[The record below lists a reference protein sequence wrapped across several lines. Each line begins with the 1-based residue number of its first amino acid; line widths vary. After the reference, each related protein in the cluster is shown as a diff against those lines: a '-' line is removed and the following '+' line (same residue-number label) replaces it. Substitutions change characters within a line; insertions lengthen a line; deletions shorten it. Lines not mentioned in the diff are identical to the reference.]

1 MHMTFPELLNTYIRQ
16 LHCTAGELADASGL
30 TQASLSRYRNGQRVP
45 ETDTLKKLAAGI
57 VHIAGQNSDT
67 GMDFDLVFVQLAE
80 AAGIVET
87 DQAQFSSQFSSLVDA
102 IPINLNELAK
112 SMGYDPSYLSRIKKG
127 QRMSADITKFAEN
140 LSSFL
145 LRKYGES
152 EKMENI
158 CKLINCSVEKEHLS
172 RADFTS
178 AMIQY
183 LCRCKPKEKAEKSIG
198 DYLKKLDEFDL
209 NEYMTLIR
217 FDQLKVPTVP
227 FHLPSSKNYY
237 GIEQMKQG
245 ELDFFKATAFSR
257 SKEPIFMNSDMPMA
271 DMAQD
276 MEFNKKWMFGIAACL
291 KKGLHLHMIHH
302 VDRPLEEMIL
312 GLEAWIPIY
321 MTGQIAPYYL
331 KNPSTD
337 IYHHL
342 NYVSGAAALAGECIN
357 GYHKDGKYYLTNARQ
372 EVSYYRTKTN
382 HILSKAL
389 PLMEI
394 YTGESKE
401 KFHCFL
407 AGKSKKNGIY
417 SNLYTALPLYTISA
431 ELFQNILERNHV
443 AAEKQQILL
452 QELHRVKDNFLQTLQ
467 SGSVEDRIPV
477 LSQEEYAEKSL
488 TLSLSETFYEHEICC
503 TYDEYLEHYHQ
514 TMAVAERYPNYTALP
529 QHTRIFRNIQIQIKH
544 DEWVIISKNKS
555 PVIHFVIRHPR
566 MRKAIED
573 GLWQV
578 LNEE

>member
-1 MHMTFPELLNTYIRQ
+1 MTFSELLNEYICIFR
-16 LHCTAGELADASGL
+16 CTAGELANASGL
-30 TQASLSRYRNGQRVP
+30 TQASLSRYRNGQRMP
-45 ETDTLKKLAAGI
+45 ETDTLEKLASGI
-57 VHIAGQNSDT
+57 VRIAAQNGTDL
-67 GMDFDLVFVQLAE
+67 DLDLVFSQLAE
-80 AAGIVET
+80 AAGIVKT
-87 DQAQFSSQFSSLVDA
+87 DHTQFSGQFSFLIDA
-102 IPINLNELAK
+102 IPINLSELAK

-127 QRMSADITKFAEN
+127 QRMPADITKFAES
-140 LSSFL
+140 LSAFL
-145 LRKYGES
+145 LRKYGGS
-152 EKMENI
+152 EKMELI
-158 CKLINCSVEKEHLS
+158 CKLLDCCTAKDPFSHP
-172 RADFTS
+172 DFT
-178 AMIQY
+178 AAIIRY
-183 LCRCKPKEKAEKSIG
+183 LCSSEPKEKAAEGIR

-227 FHLPSSKNYY
+227 FHLPSSRNYY

-245 ELDFFKATAFSR
+245 ELDFFRATALSR

-321 MTGQIAPYYL
+321 MTGQITPYYL
-331 KNPSTD
+331 KNPGTD
-337 IYHHL
+337 TYHHL
-342 NYVSGAAALAGECIN
+342 NYVSGAAALAGECIS

-372 EVSYYRTKTN
+372 EVAYYRTKTN

-394 YTGESKE
+394 YTEESKE
-401 KFHCFL
+401 EFHRFL
-407 AGKSKKNGIY
+407 AGEAGKDGVS
-417 SNLYTALPLYTISA
+417 SNLYTALPLYTISE
-431 ELFQNILERNHV
+431 ELFQNILERNYIPT
-443 AAEKQQILL
+443 EKQQMLL
-452 QELHRVKDNFLQTLQ
+452 QELRREKDNFLQTLQ
-467 SGSVEDRIPV
+467 SGSVEDRIPA
-477 LSQEEYAEKSL
+477 LSREEYAEMPL
-488 TLSLSETFYEHEICC
+488 TLSLSEAFYEHEICC

-514 TMAVAERYPNYTALP
+514 TMAFAEHNPNYTVLS
-529 QHTRIFRNIQIQIKH
+529 QHTHIFRNIQIRIKH
-544 DEWVIISKNKS
+544 SERVVISKNKS
-555 PVIHFVIRHPR
+555 PVIHFVIRHPK

>member
-1 MHMTFPELLNTYIRQ
+1 MTFSELLNEYICIFR
-16 LHCTAGELADASGL
+16 CTAGELANASGL
-30 TQASLSRYRNGQRVP
+30 TQASLSRYRNGQRMP
-45 ETDTLKKLAAGI
+45 ETDTLKKLASGI
-57 VHIAGQNSDT
+57 VRIAAQNGTDL
-67 GMDFDLVFVQLAE
+67 DIDLVFSQLAE
-80 AAGIVET
+80 AAGIVKT
-87 DQAQFSSQFSSLVDA
+87 DHTQFSGQFSFLIDA
-102 IPINLNELAK
+102 IPINLSELAK

-127 QRMSADITKFAEN
+127 QRMPADITKFAES
-140 LSSFL
+140 LSAFL
-145 LRKYGES
+145 LRKYGGS
-152 EKMENI
+152 EKMELI
-158 CKLINCSVEKEHLS
+158 CKLLDCCTAKDPFSHP
-172 RADFTS
+172 DFT
-178 AMIQY
+178 AAITRY
-183 LCRCKPKEKAEKSIG
+183 LCSSEPKEKAAEGIR

-227 FHLPSSKNYY
+227 FHLPSSRNYY

-245 ELDFFKATAFSR
+245 ELDFFRATALSR

-321 MTGQIAPYYL
+321 MTGQITPYYL
-331 KNPSTD
+331 KNPGTD
-337 IYHHL
+337 TYHHL
-342 NYVSGAAALAGECIN
+342 NYVSGAAALAGECIS

-372 EVSYYRTKTN
+372 EVAYYRTKTN

-401 KFHCFL
+401 EFHRFL
-407 AGKSKKNGIY
+407 AGEAGKDGVS
-417 SNLYTALPLYTISA
+417 SNLYTALPLYTISE
-431 ELFQNILERNHV
+431 ELFQNILERNHIP
-443 AAEKQQILL
+443 AEKQQMLL
-452 QELHRVKDNFLQTLQ
+452 QELRREKDNFLQTLQ
-467 SGSVEDRIPV
+467 SGPVEDRIPA
-477 LSQEEYAEKSL
+477 LSREEYAEMPL
-488 TLSLSETFYEHEICC
+488 TLSLSEAFYEHEICC
-503 TYDEYLEHYHQ
+503 TYDEYLEHSHQ
-514 TMAVAERYPNYTALP
+514 TMAFAEHTPNYTVLS
-529 QHTRIFRNIQIQIKH
+529 QHTRIFRNIQIRIKH
-544 DEWVIISKNKS
+544 SEWVIISKNKS
-555 PVIHFVIRHPR
+555 PVIHFVIRHPK

>member
-1 MHMTFPELLNTYIRQ
+1 MP
-16 LHCTAGELADASGL
+16 
-30 TQASLSRYRNGQRVP
+30 
-45 ETDTLKKLAAGI
+45 
-57 VHIAGQNSDT
+57 
-67 GMDFDLVFVQLAE
+67 
-80 AAGIVET
+80 
-87 DQAQFSSQFSSLVDA
+87 
-102 IPINLNELAK
+102 
-112 SMGYDPSYLSRIKKG
+112 
-127 QRMSADITKFAEN
+127 ADITKFAES
-140 LSSFL
+140 LSAFL
-145 LRKYGES
+145 LRKYGGS
-152 EKMENI
+152 EKMELI
-158 CKLINCSVEKEHLS
+158 CKLLDCCTAKDAFSHP
-172 RADFTS
+172 DFT
-178 AMIQY
+178 AAITRY
-183 LCRCKPKEKAEKSIG
+183 LCSSEPKEKAAEGIR

-227 FHLPSSKNYY
+227 FHLPSSRNYY

-245 ELDFFKATAFSR
+245 ELDFFRATALSR

-331 KNPSTD
+331 KNPGTD
-337 IYHHL
+337 TYHHL
-342 NYVSGAAALAGECIN
+342 NYVSGAAALAGECIS

-372 EVSYYRTKTN
+372 EVAYYRTKTN

-401 KFHCFL
+401 EFHRFL
-407 AGKSKKNGIY
+407 AGEAGKDGAS
-417 SNLYTALPLYTISA
+417 SNLYTALPLYTISE
-431 ELFQNILERNHV
+431 ELFQNILERNHIPT
-443 AAEKQQILL
+443 EKQQMLL
-452 QELHRVKDNFLQTLQ
+452 QELRREKDNFLQTLQ
-467 SGSVEDRIPV
+467 SGSVEDRIPA
-477 LSQEEYAEKSL
+477 LSREEYAEMPL
-488 TLSLSETFYEHEICC
+488 ALSLSEAFYEHEICC

-514 TMAVAERYPNYTALP
+514 TMAFAEHNSNYTVLS
-529 QHTRIFRNIQIQIKH
+529 QHTRIFRNIQIRIKH
-544 DEWVIISKNKS
+544 SERVVISKNKS
-555 PVIHFVIRHPR
+555 PVIHFVIRHPK

>member
-1 MHMTFPELLNTYIRQ
+1 MTFSELLNEYICIFR
-16 LHCTAGELADASGL
+16 CTAGELANASGL
-30 TQASLSRYRNGQRVP
+30 TQASLSRYRNGQRMP
-45 ETDTLKKLAAGI
+45 ETDTLKKLASGI
-57 VHIAGQNSDT
+57 VRIAAQNGTDL
-67 GMDFDLVFVQLAE
+67 DLDLVFSQLAE
-80 AAGIVET
+80 AAGIVKT
-87 DQAQFSSQFSSLVDA
+87 DHTQFSGQFSFLIDA
-102 IPINLNELAK
+102 IPINLSELAK

-127 QRMSADITKFAEN
+127 QRMPADITKFAES
-140 LSSFL
+140 LSAFL
-145 LRKYGES
+145 LRKYGGS
-152 EKMENI
+152 EKMELI
-158 CKLINCSVEKEHLS
+158 CKLLDCCTAKDTFSHP
-172 RADFTS
+172 DFT
-178 AMIQY
+178 AAITRY
-183 LCRCKPKEKAEKSIG
+183 LCSSEPKEKAAEGIR

-227 FHLPSSKNYY
+227 FHLPSSRNYY

-245 ELDFFKATAFSR
+245 ELDFFRATALSR

-321 MTGQIAPYYL
+321 MTGQITPYYL
-331 KNPSTD
+331 KNPGTD

-342 NYVSGAAALAGECIN
+342 NYVSGAAALAGECIS
-357 GYHKDGKYYLTNARQ
+357 GYHKDGKYYLTNTRQ
-372 EVSYYRTKTN
+372 EVAYYRTKTN

-401 KFHCFL
+401 EFHRFL
-407 AGKSKKNGIY
+407 AGEAGKDGVS
-417 SNLYTALPLYTISA
+417 SNLYTALPLYTISE
-431 ELFQNILERNHV
+431 ELFQNILERNHIP
-443 AAEKQQILL
+443 AEKQQMLL
-452 QELHRVKDNFLQTLQ
+452 QELRREKDNFLQTLQ
-467 SGSVEDRIPV
+467 SGPVEDRIPA
-477 LSQEEYAEKSL
+477 LSREEYAEMPL
-488 TLSLSETFYEHEICC
+488 TLSLSEAFYEHEICC
-503 TYDEYLEHYHQ
+503 TYDEYLEHSHQ
-514 TMAVAERYPNYTALP
+514 TMAFAEHTPNYTVLS
-529 QHTRIFRNIQIQIKH
+529 QHTRIFRNIQIRIKH
-544 DEWVIISKNKS
+544 SEWVIISKNKS
-555 PVIHFVIRHPR
+555 PVIHFVIRHPK

>member
-1 MHMTFPELLNTYIRQ
+1 MTFSELLNEYICIFR
-16 LHCTAGELADASGL
+16 CTAGELANASGL
-30 TQASLSRYRNGQRVP
+30 TQASLSRYRNGQRMP
-45 ETDTLKKLAAGI
+45 ETDTLKKLASGI
-57 VHIAGQNSDT
+57 VRIAAQNGTDL
-67 GMDFDLVFVQLAE
+67 DLDLVFSQLAE
-80 AAGIVET
+80 AAGIVKT
-87 DQAQFSSQFSSLVDA
+87 DHTQFSGQFSFLIDA
-102 IPINLNELAK
+102 IPINLSELAK

-127 QRMSADITKFAEN
+127 QRMPADITKFAES
-140 LSSFL
+140 LSAFL
-145 LRKYGES
+145 LRKYGGS
-152 EKMENI
+152 EKMELI
-158 CKLINCSVEKEHLS
+158 CKLLDCCTAKDPFSHP
-172 RADFTS
+172 DFT
-178 AMIQY
+178 AAITRY
-183 LCRCKPKEKAEKSIG
+183 LCSSEPKEKAAEGIR

-227 FHLPSSKNYY
+227 FHLPSSRNYY

-245 ELDFFKATAFSR
+245 ELDFFRATALSR

-321 MTGQIAPYYL
+321 MTGQITPYYL
-331 KNPSTD
+331 KNPGTD
-337 IYHHL
+337 TYHHL
-342 NYVSGAAALAGECIN
+342 NYVSGAAALAGECIS

-372 EVSYYRTKTN
+372 EVAYYRTKTN

-401 KFHCFL
+401 EFHRFL
-407 AGKSKKNGIY
+407 AGEAGKDGVS
-417 SNLYTALPLYTISA
+417 SNLYTALPLYTISE
-431 ELFQNILERNHV
+431 ELFQNILERNHIP
-443 AAEKQQILL
+443 AEKQQMLL
-452 QELHRVKDNFLQTLQ
+452 QELRREKDNFLQTLQ
-467 SGSVEDRIPV
+467 SGPVEDRIPA
-477 LSQEEYAEKSL
+477 LSREEYAEMPL
-488 TLSLSETFYEHEICC
+488 TLSLSEAFYEHEICC

-514 TMAVAERYPNYTALP
+514 TMAFAEHNPNYTVLS
-529 QHTRIFRNIQIQIKH
+529 QHTRIFRNIQIRIKH
-544 DEWVIISKNKS
+544 SERVIISKNKS
-555 PVIHFVIRHPR
+555 PVIHFVIRHPK

>member
-1 MHMTFPELLNTYIRQ
+1 
-16 LHCTAGELADASGL
+16 
-30 TQASLSRYRNGQRVP
+30 
-45 ETDTLKKLAAGI
+45 
-57 VHIAGQNSDT
+57 
-67 GMDFDLVFVQLAE
+67 
-80 AAGIVET
+80 
-87 DQAQFSSQFSSLVDA
+87 
-102 IPINLNELAK
+102 
-112 SMGYDPSYLSRIKKG
+112 
-127 QRMSADITKFAEN
+127 
-140 LSSFL
+140 
-145 LRKYGES
+145 
-152 EKMENI
+152 
-158 CKLINCSVEKEHLS
+158 
-172 RADFTS
+172 
-178 AMIQY
+178 
-183 LCRCKPKEKAEKSIG
+183 
-198 DYLKKLDEFDL
+198 
-209 NEYMTLIR
+209 MTLIR

-245 ELDFFKATAFSR
+245 ELDFFKATALSR

-372 EVSYYRTKTN
+372 EVAYYRTKTN

-401 KFHCFL
+401 KFHRFL
-407 AGKSKKNGIY
+407 ANEAKKNGVH
-417 SNLYTALPLYTISA
+417 SNLYTALPLYTISE

-443 AAEKQQILL
+443 AAEKRQMLL
-452 QELHRVKDNFLQTLQ
+452 QELHRVKDNFLQTLRF
-467 SGSVEDRIPV
+467 SSVEDRIPV
-477 LSQEEYAEKSL
+477 LSQEEYAEMPL
-488 TLSLSETFYEHEICC
+488 TLSLSEMFYEHEICC

-514 TMAVAERYPNYTALP
+514 TMAFTERCPNYTVLP
-529 QHTRIFRNIQIQIKH
+529 QHARIFRNIQIQIKH
-544 DEWVIISKNKS
+544 DEWVVISKNKS
-555 PVIHFVIRHPR
+555 PVIHFVIRHPK

>member
-1 MHMTFPELLNTYIRQ
+1 MTFSELLNEYICIFR
-16 LHCTAGELADASGL
+16 CTAGELANASGL
-30 TQASLSRYRNGQRVP
+30 TQASLSRYRNGQRMP
-45 ETDTLKKLAAGI
+45 ETDTLKKLASGI
-57 VHIAGQNSDT
+57 VRIAAQNGTDL
-67 GMDFDLVFVQLAE
+67 DLDLVFSQLAE
-80 AAGIVET
+80 AAGIVKT
-87 DQAQFSSQFSSLVDA
+87 DHTQFSSQFSFLIDA
-102 IPINLNELAK
+102 IPINLSELAK

-127 QRMSADITKFAEN
+127 QRMPADITKFAES
-140 LSSFL
+140 LSAFL
-145 LRKYGES
+145 LRKYGGS
-152 EKMENI
+152 EKMELI
-158 CKLINCSVEKEHLS
+158 CKLLDCCTAKDTFSPP
-172 RADFTS
+172 DFT
-178 AMIQY
+178 AAITRY
-183 LCRCKPKEKAEKSIG
+183 LCSSEPKEKAAEGIR

-227 FHLPSSKNYY
+227 FHLPSSRNYY

-245 ELDFFKATAFSR
+245 ELDFFRATALSR

-321 MTGQIAPYYL
+321 MTGQITPYYL
-331 KNPSTD
+331 KNPGTD
-337 IYHHL
+337 TYHHL
-342 NYVSGAAALAGECIN
+342 NYVSGAAALAGECIS

-372 EVSYYRTKTN
+372 EVAYYRTKTN

-401 KFHCFL
+401 EFHRFL
-407 AGKSKKNGIY
+407 AGEAGKDGVS
-417 SNLYTALPLYTISA
+417 SNLYTALPLYTISE
-431 ELFQNILERNHV
+431 ELFQNILERNHIPT
-443 AAEKQQILL
+443 EKQQMLL
-452 QELHRVKDNFLQTLQ
+452 QELRREKDNFLQTLQ
-467 SGSVEDRIPV
+467 SGSVEDRIPA
-477 LSQEEYAEKSL
+477 LSREEYAEMPL
-488 TLSLSETFYEHEICC
+488 ALSLSEAFYEHEICC

-514 TMAVAERYPNYTALP
+514 TMAFAEHNSNYTVLS
-529 QHTRIFRNIQIQIKH
+529 QHTRIFRNIQIRIKH
-544 DEWVIISKNKS
+544 SEWVVISKNKS
-555 PVIHFVIRHPR
+555 PVIHFVIRHPK

>member
-1 MHMTFPELLNTYIRQ
+1 MTFSELLNEYICIFR
-16 LHCTAGELADASGL
+16 CTAGELENASGL
-30 TQASLSRYRNGQRVP
+30 TQASLSRYRNGQRMP
-45 ETDTLKKLAAGI
+45 ETDTLKKLASGI
-57 VHIAGQNSDT
+57 VCIAAQNGTDL
-67 GMDFDLVFVQLAE
+67 DLDLVFSQLAE
-80 AAGIVET
+80 AAGIVKT
-87 DQAQFSSQFSSLVDA
+87 DHTQFSGQFSFLIDA
-102 IPINLNELAK
+102 IPINLSELAK

-127 QRMSADITKFAEN
+127 QRMPADITKFAES
-140 LSSFL
+140 LSAFL
-145 LRKYGES
+145 LRKYGGS
-152 EKMENI
+152 EKMELI
-158 CKLINCSVEKEHLS
+158 CKLLDCCTAKDAFSHP
-172 RADFTS
+172 DFT
-178 AMIQY
+178 AAITRY
-183 LCRCKPKEKAEKSIG
+183 LCSSEPKEKAAEGIR

-227 FHLPSSKNYY
+227 FHLPSSRNYY

-245 ELDFFKATAFSR
+245 ELDFFRATALSR

-331 KNPSTD
+331 KNPGTD
-337 IYHHL
+337 TYHHL
-342 NYVSGAAALAGECIN
+342 NYVSGAAALAGECIS

-372 EVSYYRTKTN
+372 EVAYYRTKTN

-401 KFHCFL
+401 EFHRFL
-407 AGKSKKNGIY
+407 AGEAGKDGAS
-417 SNLYTALPLYTISA
+417 SNLYTALPLYTISE
-431 ELFQNILERNHV
+431 ELFQNILERNHIPT
-443 AAEKQQILL
+443 EKQQMLL
-452 QELHRVKDNFLQTLQ
+452 QELRREKDNFLQTLQ
-467 SGSVEDRIPV
+467 SGSVEDRIPA
-477 LSQEEYAEKSL
+477 LSREEYAEMPL
-488 TLSLSETFYEHEICC
+488 ALSLSEAFYEHEICC

-514 TMAVAERYPNYTALP
+514 TMAFAEHNSNYTVLS
-529 QHTRIFRNIQIQIKH
+529 QHTRIFRNIQIRIKH
-544 DEWVIISKNKS
+544 SERVVISKNKS
-555 PVIHFVIRHPR
+555 PVIHFVIRHPK

>member
-1 MHMTFPELLNTYIRQ
+1 MTFSELLNEYICIFR
-16 LHCTAGELADASGL
+16 CTAGELANASGL
-30 TQASLSRYRNGQRVP
+30 TQASLSRYRNGQRMP
-45 ETDTLKKLAAGI
+45 ETDTLKKLASGI
-57 VHIAGQNSDT
+57 IRIAAQNGTDL
-67 GMDFDLVFVQLAE
+67 DFDLVFSQLAE
-80 AAGIVET
+80 AAGIVKT
-87 DQAQFSSQFSSLVDA
+87 DHTQFSGQFSFLIDA
-102 IPINLNELAK
+102 IPINLSELAK

-127 QRMSADITKFAEN
+127 QRMPADITKFAES
-140 LSSFL
+140 LSAFL
-145 LRKYGES
+145 LRKYGGS
-152 EKMENI
+152 EKMELI
-158 CKLINCSVEKEHLS
+158 CKLLNCCTATDTFSHP
-172 RADFTS
+172 DFT
-178 AMIQY
+178 AAITRY
-183 LCRCKPKEKAEKSIG
+183 LCSSEPKEKAAEGIR
-198 DYLKKLDEFDL
+198 DYLKKLDKFDL

-227 FHLPSSKNYY
+227 FHLPSSRNYY

-245 ELDFFKATAFSR
+245 ELDFFRATALSR

-331 KNPSTD
+331 KNPGTD

-342 NYVSGAAALAGECIN
+342 NYVSGAAALAGECIS
-357 GYHKDGKYYLTNARQ
+357 GYHKDGKYYLTNTRQ
-372 EVSYYRTKTN
+372 EVAYYRTKTN

-394 YTGESKE
+394 YTRESKKE
-401 KFHCFL
+401 FHRFL
-407 AGKSKKNGIY
+407 VGEAGKNGVS
-417 SNLYTALPLYTISA
+417 SNLYTALPLYTISE
-431 ELFQNILERNHV
+431 ELFQNILERNHIPV
-443 AAEKQQILL
+443 EKQQMLL
-452 QELHRVKDNFLQTLQ
+452 QELRREKDNFLQTLQ
-467 SGSVEDRIPV
+467 SGPVEDRIPA
-477 LSQEEYAEKSL
+477 LSREEYAEMPL
-488 TLSLSETFYEHEICC
+488 TLSLSEAFYEHEICC
-503 TYDEYLEHYHQ
+503 TYDEYLEHSHQ
-514 TMAVAERYPNYTALP
+514 TMAFAEHTPNYTVLS
-529 QHTRIFRNIQIQIKH
+529 QHTRIFRNIQIRIKH
-544 DEWVIISKNKS
+544 SEWVIISKNKS
-555 PVIHFVIRHPR
+555 PVIHFVIRHPK

>member
-1 MHMTFPELLNTYIRQ
+1 MTFPELLNTYIHRF
-16 LHCTAGELADASGL
+16 HCTAGELADASKL

-57 VHIAGQNSDT
+57 VSIAEQHGHTDL
-67 GMDFDLVFVQLAE
+67 DFDLVFSQLAE
-80 AAGIVET
+80 AAGIVEA
-87 DQAQFSSQFSSLVDA
+87 DHAQFSSQFSTLVDT

-127 QRMSADITKFAEN
+127 QRMPADITNFAEN

-152 EKMENI
+152 EKMEQI
-158 CKLINCSVEKEHLS
+158 CKLTNCSAEKERLS
-172 RADFTS
+172 HADFAT
-178 AMIQY
+178 AMTQY
-183 LCRCKPKEKAEKSIG
+183 LCSSKPKEKAEESIG

-245 ELDFFKATAFSR
+245 ELDFFKATALSR

-271 DMAQD
+271 DMAQN

-357 GYHKDGKYYLTNARQ
+357 GYHKDGKYYLTNVRQ
-372 EVSYYRTKTN
+372 EVTYYRTKTN

-401 KFHCFL
+401 KFHRFL
-407 AGKSKKNGIY
+407 AGESKKDGAH
-417 SNLYTALPLYTISA
+417 SNLYTALPLYTISE
-431 ELFQNILERNHV
+431 ELFQNILERNHI
-443 AAEKQQILL
+443 AAEKQQMLL

-467 SGSVEDRIPV
+467 SSSVEDRIPV
-477 LSQEEYAEKSL
+477 LSQEEYAEMPL

-503 TYDEYLEHYHQ
+503 TYNEYLEHYHQ
-514 TMAVAERYPNYTALP
+514 TIAFTERCPNYTVLP
-529 QHTRIFRNIQIQIKH
+529 QHARIFRNIQIQIKH

-555 PVIHFVIRHPR
+555 PVIHFVIRHPK

>member
-1 MHMTFPELLNTYIRQ
+1 MTFPELLNTYIHRF
-16 LHCTAGELADASGL
+16 HCTAGELADVSGL

-45 ETDTLKKLAAGI
+45 ETETLKKLAAGI
-57 VHIAGQNSDT
+57 VRIAKQNECTDL
-67 GMDFDLVFVQLAE
+67 DFNLVFAQLAE
-80 AAGIVET
+80 AADIVET
-87 DQAQFSSQFSSLVDA
+87 DHAQFSGQFSALVDA

-127 QRMSADITKFAEN
+127 QRMPADITKFSESF
-140 LSSFL
+140 SSFL

-152 EKMENI
+152 EKMEQI
-158 CKLINCSVEKEHLS
+158 CKQINCSAEKEHLS
-172 RADFTS
+172 RADFT
-178 AMIQY
+178 AAVTQY
-183 LCRCKPKEKAEKSIG
+183 LCSSEPKEKAAEGIG

-245 ELDFFKATAFSR
+245 ELDFFKATALSR

-302 VDRPLEEMIL
+302 IDRPLEEMIL

-321 MTGQIAPYYL
+321 MTGQISPYYL
-331 KNPSTD
+331 KNPGTN

-342 NYVSGAAALAGECIN
+342 NYVSGVAALTGECIN

-372 EVSYYRTKTN
+372 EVAYYRTKTN

-401 KFHCFL
+401 KFHRFL
-407 AGKSKKNGIY
+407 ASEAGKNSVH
-417 SNLYTALPLYTISA
+417 SNLYTTLPLYTISE
-431 ELFQNILERNHV
+431 ELFRNILERNHV
-443 AAEKQQILL
+443 AAEKQHLLL
-452 QELHRVKDNFLQTLQ
+452 QELHRVKDNFLQMLR

-477 LSQEEYAEKSL
+477 LSREEYTKMPL
-488 TLSLSETFYEHEICC
+488 TLSLSETFYEHEIFC
-503 TYDEYLEHYHQ
+503 TYDEYLKHCHQ
-514 TMAVAERYPNYTALP
+514 TMAVAERNPNYTALP
-529 QHTRIFRNIQIQIKH
+529 QHARIFKNIQIQIKH
-544 DEWVIISKNKS
+544 NEWVIISKNKS
-555 PVIHFVIRHPR
+555 PVIHFVIRHPK
-566 MRKAIED
+566 MRQAIED
-573 GLWQV
+573 GLWREM
-578 LNEE
+578 NEG

>member
-1 MHMTFPELLNTYIRQ
+1 MTFSELLNEYICIFR
-16 LHCTAGELADASGL
+16 CTAGELANASGL
-30 TQASLSRYRNGQRVP
+30 MQASLSRYRNGQRMP
-45 ETDTLKKLAAGI
+45 ETDTLKKLASGI
-57 VHIAGQNSDT
+57 VCIAAQNGTDL
-67 GMDFDLVFVQLAE
+67 DLDLVFSQLAE
-80 AAGIVET
+80 AAGIVKT
-87 DQAQFSSQFSSLVDA
+87 DHTQFSGQFSFLIDA
-102 IPINLNELAK
+102 IPINLSELAK

-127 QRMSADITKFAEN
+127 QRMPADITKFAES
-140 LSSFL
+140 LSAFL
-145 LRKYGES
+145 LRKYGGS
-152 EKMENI
+152 EKMELI
-158 CKLINCSVEKEHLS
+158 CKLLDCCTAKDAFSHP
-172 RADFTS
+172 DFT
-178 AMIQY
+178 AAITRY
-183 LCRCKPKEKAEKSIG
+183 LCSSEPKEKAAEGIR

-227 FHLPSSKNYY
+227 FHLPSSRNYY

-245 ELDFFKATAFSR
+245 ELDFFRATALSR

-331 KNPSTD
+331 KNPGTD
-337 IYHHL
+337 TYHHL
-342 NYVSGAAALAGECIN
+342 NYVSGAAALAGECIS

-372 EVSYYRTKTN
+372 EVAYYRTKTN

-401 KFHCFL
+401 EFHRFL
-407 AGKSKKNGIY
+407 AGEAGKDGAS
-417 SNLYTALPLYTISA
+417 SNLYTALPLYTISE
-431 ELFQNILERNHV
+431 ELFQNILERNHIPT
-443 AAEKQQILL
+443 EKQQMLL
-452 QELHRVKDNFLQTLQ
+452 QELRREKDNFLQTLQ
-467 SGSVEDRIPV
+467 SGSVEDRIPA
-477 LSQEEYAEKSL
+477 LSREEYAEMPL
-488 TLSLSETFYEHEICC
+488 ALSLSEAFYEHEICC

-514 TMAVAERYPNYTALP
+514 TMAFAEHNSNYTVLS
-529 QHTRIFRNIQIQIKH
+529 QHTRIFRNIQIRIKH
-544 DEWVIISKNKS
+544 SERVVISKNKS
-555 PVIHFVIRHPR
+555 PVIHFVIRHPK

>member
-1 MHMTFPELLNTYIRQ
+1 MTFSELLNEYICIFR
-16 LHCTAGELADASGL
+16 CTAGELANASGL
-30 TQASLSRYRNGQRVP
+30 TQASLSRYRNGQRMP
-45 ETDTLKKLAAGI
+45 ETDTLKKLASGI
-57 VHIAGQNSDT
+57 ARIAAQNGTDL
-67 GMDFDLVFVQLAE
+67 DLDLVFSQLAE
-80 AAGIVET
+80 AAGIVKT
-87 DQAQFSSQFSSLVDA
+87 DHTQFSGQFSFLIDA
-102 IPINLNELAK
+102 ISINLSELAK

-127 QRMSADITKFAEN
+127 QRMPADITKFAES
-140 LSSFL
+140 LSAFL
-145 LRKYGES
+145 LRKYGGS
-152 EKMENI
+152 EKMKLI
-158 CKLINCSVEKEHLS
+158 CKLLDCCTAKDTFSHP
-172 RADFTS
+172 DFT
-178 AMIQY
+178 AAITRY
-183 LCRCKPKEKAEKSIG
+183 LCSSEPKEKAAEGIR

-227 FHLPSSKNYY
+227 FHLPSSRNYY

-245 ELDFFKATAFSR
+245 ELDFFRATALSR

-321 MTGQIAPYYL
+321 MTGQITPYYL
-331 KNPSTD
+331 KNPGTD
-337 IYHHL
+337 TYHHL
-342 NYVSGAAALAGECIN
+342 NYVSGAAALAGECIS

-372 EVSYYRTKTN
+372 EVAYYRTKTN

-401 KFHCFL
+401 EFHRFL
-407 AGKSKKNGIY
+407 AGEAGKDGVS
-417 SNLYTALPLYTISA
+417 SNLYTALPLYTISE
-431 ELFQNILERNHV
+431 ELFQNILERNHIP
-443 AAEKQQILL
+443 AEKQQVLL
-452 QELHRVKDNFLQTLQ
+452 QELHREKDNFLQTLQ
-467 SGSVEDRIPV
+467 SGSVEDRIPA
-477 LSQEEYAEKSL
+477 LSREEYAEMPL
-488 TLSLSETFYEHEICC
+488 ALSLSEAFYEHEICC

-514 TMAVAERYPNYTALP
+514 TMAFAEHNPNYTVLS
-529 QHTRIFRNIQIQIKH
+529 QHTRIFRNIQIRIKH
-544 DEWVIISKNKS
+544 SERVVISKNKS
-555 PVIHFVIRHPR
+555 PVIHFVIRHPK

>member
-1 MHMTFPELLNTYIRQ
+1 MTFSELLNEYICIFR
-16 LHCTAGELADASGL
+16 CTAGELANASGL
-30 TQASLSRYRNGQRVP
+30 TQASLSRYRNGQRMP
-45 ETDTLKKLAAGI
+45 ETDTLKKLASGI
-57 VHIAGQNSDT
+57 VRIAAQNGTDL
-67 GMDFDLVFVQLAE
+67 DLDLVFSQLAE
-80 AAGIVET
+80 AAGIVKT
-87 DQAQFSSQFSSLVDA
+87 DHTQFSGQFSFLIDA
-102 IPINLNELAK
+102 IPINLSELAK

-127 QRMSADITKFAEN
+127 QRMPADITKFAES
-140 LSSFL
+140 LSAFL
-145 LRKYGES
+145 LRKYGGS
-152 EKMENI
+152 EKMELI
-158 CKLINCSVEKEHLS
+158 CKLLDCCTAKDAFSHP
-172 RADFTS
+172 DFT
-178 AMIQY
+178 AAITRY
-183 LCRCKPKEKAEKSIG
+183 LCSSEPKEKAAEGIR

-227 FHLPSSKNYY
+227 FHLPSSRNYY

-245 ELDFFKATAFSR
+245 ELDFFRATALSR

-331 KNPSTD
+331 KNPGTD

-342 NYVSGAAALAGECIN
+342 NYVSGAAALAGECIS
-357 GYHKDGKYYLTNARQ
+357 GYHKDGKYYLTNTRQ
-372 EVSYYRTKTN
+372 EVAYYRTKTN

-401 KFHCFL
+401 EFHRFL
-407 AGKSKKNGIY
+407 AGEAGKDGVS
-417 SNLYTALPLYTISA
+417 SNLYTALPLYTISE
-431 ELFQNILERNHV
+431 ELFQNILERNHIP
-443 AAEKQQILL
+443 AEKQQMLL
-452 QELHRVKDNFLQTLQ
+452 QELRREKDNFLQTLQ
-467 SGSVEDRIPV
+467 SGPVEDRIPA
-477 LSQEEYAEKSL
+477 LSREEYAEMPL
-488 TLSLSETFYEHEICC
+488 TLSLSEAFYEHEICC
-503 TYDEYLEHYHQ
+503 TYDEYLEHSHQ
-514 TMAVAERYPNYTALP
+514 TMAFAEHTPNYTVLS
-529 QHTRIFRNIQIQIKH
+529 QHTRIFRNIQIRIKH
-544 DEWVIISKNKS
+544 SEWVIISKNKS
-555 PVIHFVIRHPR
+555 PVIHFVIRHPK

>member
-1 MHMTFPELLNTYIRQ
+1 MTFSELLNEYICIFR
-16 LHCTAGELADASGL
+16 CTAGELANASGL
-30 TQASLSRYRNGQRVP
+30 TQASLSRYRNRQRMP
-45 ETDTLKKLAAGI
+45 ETDTLKKLASGI
-57 VHIAGQNSDT
+57 VRIAAQNGTDL
-67 GMDFDLVFVQLAE
+67 DFDLVFSQLAE
-80 AAGIVET
+80 AAGIVKT
-87 DQAQFSSQFSSLVDA
+87 DHTQFSGQFSFLIDA
-102 IPINLNELAK
+102 IPINLSELAK

-127 QRMSADITKFAEN
+127 QRMPADITKFSES
-140 LSSFL
+140 LSAFL
-145 LRKYGES
+145 LRKYGGS
-152 EKMENI
+152 EKMELI
-158 CKLINCSVEKEHLS
+158 CKLLDCCTATGTFSHP
-172 RADFTS
+172 DFT
-178 AMIQY
+178 AAITRY
-183 LCRCKPKEKAEKSIG
+183 LCSSEPKEKAAEGIR

-227 FHLPSSKNYY
+227 FHLPSSRNYY

-245 ELDFFKATAFSR
+245 ELDFFRATALSR

-331 KNPSTD
+331 KNPGTD

-342 NYVSGAAALAGECIN
+342 NYVSGAAALAGECIS
-357 GYHKDGKYYLTNARQ
+357 GYHKDGKYYLTNTRQ
-372 EVSYYRTKTN
+372 EVAYYRTKTN

-401 KFHCFL
+401 EFHRFL
-407 AGKSKKNGIY
+407 AGEAGKDGVS
-417 SNLYTALPLYTISA
+417 SNLYTALPLYTISE
-431 ELFQNILERNHV
+431 ELFQNILERNHIP
-443 AAEKQQILL
+443 AEKQQMLL
-452 QELHRVKDNFLQTLQ
+452 QELRREKDNFLQTLQ
-467 SGSVEDRIPV
+467 SGPVEDRIPA
-477 LSQEEYAEKSL
+477 LSREEYAEMPL
-488 TLSLSETFYEHEICC
+488 TLSLSEAFYEHEICY
-503 TYDEYLEHYHQ
+503 TYDEYLEHSHQ
-514 TMAVAERYPNYTALP
+514 TMAFAEHTPNYTVLS
-529 QHTRIFRNIQIQIKH
+529 QHTRIFRNIQIRIKH
-544 DEWVIISKNKS
+544 SEWVIISKNKS
-555 PVIHFVIRHPR
+555 PVIHFVIRHPK

>member
-1 MHMTFPELLNTYIRQ
+1 MTFSELLNEYICIFR
-16 LHCTAGELADASGL
+16 CTAGELANASGL
-30 TQASLSRYRNGQRVP
+30 TQASLSRYRNGQRMP
-45 ETDTLKKLAAGI
+45 ETDTLKKLASGI
-57 VHIAGQNSDT
+57 VRIAAQNGTDL
-67 GMDFDLVFVQLAE
+67 DLDLVFSQLAE
-80 AAGIVET
+80 AAGIVKT
-87 DQAQFSSQFSSLVDA
+87 DHTQFSGQFSFLIDA
-102 IPINLNELAK
+102 IPINLSELAK

-127 QRMSADITKFAEN
+127 QRMPADITKFAES
-140 LSSFL
+140 LSAFL
-145 LRKYGES
+145 LRKYGGS
-152 EKMENI
+152 EKMELI
-158 CKLINCSVEKEHLS
+158 CKLLNCCTATDTFSHP
-172 RADFTS
+172 DFT
-178 AMIQY
+178 AAITRY
-183 LCRCKPKEKAEKSIG
+183 LCSSEPKEKAAEGIR

-245 ELDFFKATAFSR
+245 ELDFFRATALSR

-331 KNPSTD
+331 KNPGTD

-342 NYVSGAAALAGECIN
+342 NYVSGAAALAGECIS
-357 GYHKDGKYYLTNARQ
+357 GYHKDGKYYLTNTRQ
-372 EVSYYRTKTN
+372 EVAYYRTKTN

-401 KFHCFL
+401 EFHRFL
-407 AGKSKKNGIY
+407 AGEAGKDGVS
-417 SNLYTALPLYTISA
+417 SNLYTALPLYTISE
-431 ELFQNILERNHV
+431 ELFQNILERNHIP
-443 AAEKQQILL
+443 AEKQQMLL
-452 QELHRVKDNFLQTLQ
+452 QELRREKDNFLQTLQ
-467 SGSVEDRIPV
+467 SGSVEDRIPA
-477 LSQEEYAEKSL
+477 LSREEYAEMPL
-488 TLSLSETFYEHEICC
+488 TLSLSEAFYEHEICC
-503 TYDEYLEHYHQ
+503 TYDEYLEHSHQ
-514 TMAVAERYPNYTALP
+514 TMAFAEHTPNYTVLS
-529 QHTRIFRNIQIQIKH
+529 QHTRIFRNIQIRIKH
-544 DEWVIISKNKS
+544 SERVIISKNKS
-555 PVIHFVIRHPR
+555 PVIHFVIRHPK

>member
-1 MHMTFPELLNTYIRQ
+1 MTFSELLNEYICIFR
-16 LHCTAGELADASGL
+16 CTAGELANASGL
-30 TQASLSRYRNGQRVP
+30 TQASLSRYRNGQRMP
-45 ETDTLKKLAAGI
+45 ETDTLKKLASGI
-57 VHIAGQNSDT
+57 IRIAAQNGTDL
-67 GMDFDLVFVQLAE
+67 DFDLVFSQLAE
-80 AAGIVET
+80 AAGIVKT
-87 DQAQFSSQFSSLVDA
+87 DHTQFSGQFSFLIDA
-102 IPINLNELAK
+102 IPINLSELAK

-127 QRMSADITKFAEN
+127 QRMPADITKFAES
-140 LSSFL
+140 LSAFL
-145 LRKYGES
+145 LRKYGGS
-152 EKMENI
+152 EKMELI
-158 CKLINCSVEKEHLS
+158 CKLLNCCTATDTFSHP
-172 RADFTS
+172 DFT
-178 AMIQY
+178 AAITQY
-183 LCRCKPKEKAEKSIG
+183 LCSSEPKEKAAEGIK

-227 FHLPSSKNYY
+227 FHLPSSRNYY

-245 ELDFFKATAFSR
+245 ELDFFRATALSR

-331 KNPSTD
+331 KNPGTD

-342 NYVSGAAALAGECIN
+342 NYVSGAAALAGECIS
-357 GYHKDGKYYLTNARQ
+357 GYHKDGKYYLTNTRQ
-372 EVSYYRTKTN
+372 EVTYYRTKTN

-401 KFHCFL
+401 EFHRFL
-407 AGKSKKNGIY
+407 AGEAGKDGVS
-417 SNLYTALPLYTISA
+417 SNLYTALPLYTISE
-431 ELFQNILERNHV
+431 ELFQNILERNHIPV
-443 AAEKQQILL
+443 EKQQMLL
-452 QELHRVKDNFLQTLQ
+452 QELRREKDNFLQTLQ
-467 SGSVEDRIPV
+467 SGPVEDRIPA
-477 LSQEEYAEKSL
+477 LSREEYAEMPL
-488 TLSLSETFYEHEICC
+488 TLSLSEAFYEHEICC
-503 TYDEYLEHYHQ
+503 TYDEYLEHSHQ
-514 TMAVAERYPNYTALP
+514 TMAFAEHTPNYTVLS
-529 QHTRIFRNIQIQIKH
+529 QHTRIFRNIQIRIKH
-544 DEWVIISKNKS
+544 SEWVIISKNKS
-555 PVIHFVIRHPR
+555 PVIHFVIRHPK

>member
-1 MHMTFPELLNTYIRQ
+1 MTFPELLNTYIRQ
-16 LHCTAGELADASGL
+16 FHCTAGELAYASGL

-45 ETDTLKKLAAGI
+45 EPDTLKKLAAGI
-57 VHIAGQNSDT
+57 VSIAEQNECTDL
-67 GMDFDLVFVQLAE
+67 DFDSVFAQLAE

-87 DQAQFSSQFSSLVDA
+87 DQAQFSSQFSALVDA

-112 SMGYDPSYLSRIKKG
+112 SMGYDPSYLSRIKKA
-127 QRMSADITKFAEN
+127 QRMPADITKFAES
-140 LSSFL
+140 LSGFL

-152 EKMENI
+152 EKMEQI
-158 CKLINCSVEKEHLS
+158 CKLTGCYAAKDTLS
-172 RADFTS
+172 HTDFTM
-178 AMIQY
+178 AVTRY
-183 LCRCKPKEKAEKSIG
+183 LCSCESKKKAEEGIG

-227 FHLPSSKNYY
+227 FHLPSSRNYY

-245 ELDFFKATAFSR
+245 ELDFFKATALSR

-337 IYHHL
+337 VYHHL
-342 NYVSGAAALAGECIN
+342 NYVSGAAALAGECIS
-357 GYHKDGKYYLTNARQ
+357 GYHRDGKYYLTNARQ
-372 EVSYYRTKTN
+372 EVAYYRTKTN

-401 KFHCFL
+401 KFHRFL
-407 AGKSKKNGIY
+407 AGEAQKDGTH
-417 SNLYTALPLYTISA
+417 SNLYTALPLYTISE
-431 ELFQNILERNHV
+431 ELFRNILERNHV
-443 AAEKQQILL
+443 PAEKQQMLL
-452 QELHRVKDNFLQTLQ
+452 QELHRAKDNFLQTLRF
-467 SGSVEDRIPV
+467 SSVEDRIPA
-477 LSQEEYAEKSL
+477 LSREEYAEMPL
-488 TLSLSETFYEHEICC
+488 TLSLSEAFYEHEICC

-514 TMAVAERYPNYTALP
+514 TVAFAEHNPNYTVLS
-529 QHTRIFRNIQIQIKH
+529 QHTRIFRNIQIQIKYG
-544 DEWVIISKNKS
+544 EWVIISKNKS
-555 PVIHFVIRHPR
+555 PVIHFVIRHPK

-578 LNEE
+578 LNEG

>member
-1 MHMTFPELLNTYIRQ
+1 MTFSELLNEYICIFR
-16 LHCTAGELADASGL
+16 CTAGELANASGL
-30 TQASLSRYRNGQRVP
+30 TQASLSRYRNGQRMP
-45 ETDTLKKLAAGI
+45 ETDTLKKLASGI
-57 VHIAGQNSDT
+57 VRIAAQNGTDL
-67 GMDFDLVFVQLAE
+67 DLDLVFSQLAE
-80 AAGIVET
+80 AAGIVKT
-87 DQAQFSSQFSSLVDA
+87 DHTQFSGQFSFLIDA
-102 IPINLNELAK
+102 IPINLSELAK

-127 QRMSADITKFAEN
+127 QRMPADITKFAES
-140 LSSFL
+140 LSAFL
-145 LRKYGES
+145 LRKYGGS
-152 EKMENI
+152 EKMELI
-158 CKLINCSVEKEHLS
+158 CKLLDCCTAKDTFSHP
-172 RADFTS
+172 DFT
-178 AMIQY
+178 AAITRY
-183 LCRCKPKEKAEKSIG
+183 LCSSEPKEKAAEGIR

-227 FHLPSSKNYY
+227 FHLPSSRNYY

-245 ELDFFKATAFSR
+245 ELDFFRATALSR

-321 MTGQIAPYYL
+321 MTGQITPYYL
-331 KNPSTD
+331 KNPGTD
-337 IYHHL
+337 TYHHL
-342 NYVSGAAALAGECIN
+342 NYVSGAAALAGECIS

-372 EVSYYRTKTN
+372 EVAYYRTKTN

-401 KFHCFL
+401 EFHRFL
-407 AGKSKKNGIY
+407 AGEAGKDGVS
-417 SNLYTALPLYTISA
+417 SNLYTALPLYTISE
-431 ELFQNILERNHV
+431 ELFQNILERNHIP
-443 AAEKQQILL
+443 AEKQQMLL
-452 QELHRVKDNFLQTLQ
+452 QELRREKDNFLQTLQ
-467 SGSVEDRIPV
+467 SGSIEDRIPA
-477 LSQEEYAEKSL
+477 LSREEYAEMPL
-488 TLSLSETFYEHEICC
+488 TLSLSEAFYEHEICC

-514 TMAVAERYPNYTALP
+514 TTAFAEHNPNYTVLS
-529 QHTRIFRNIQIQIKH
+529 QHTRIFRNIQIRIKH
-544 DEWVIISKNKS
+544 SERVIISKNKS
-555 PVIHFVIRHPR
+555 PVIHFVIRHPK

>member
-1 MHMTFPELLNTYIRQ
+1 MTFSELLNEYICIFR
-16 LHCTAGELADASGL
+16 CTAGELANASGL
-30 TQASLSRYRNGQRVP
+30 TQASLSRYRNGQRMP
-45 ETDTLKKLAAGI
+45 ETDTLKKLASGI
-57 VHIAGQNSDT
+57 VRIAAQNGTDL
-67 GMDFDLVFVQLAE
+67 DFDLVFSQLAE
-80 AAGIVET
+80 AAGIVKT
-87 DQAQFSSQFSSLVDA
+87 DHTQFSSQFSFLIDA
-102 IPINLNELAK
+102 IPINLSELAK

-127 QRMSADITKFAEN
+127 QRMPADITKFAES
-140 LSSFL
+140 LSAFL
-145 LRKYGES
+145 LRKYGGS
-152 EKMENI
+152 EKMELI
-158 CKLINCSVEKEHLS
+158 CKLLNCCTAKDTFSHP
-172 RADFTS
+172 DFT
-178 AMIQY
+178 AAITRY
-183 LCRCKPKEKAEKSIG
+183 LCSSEPKEKAAEGIR
-198 DYLKKLDEFDL
+198 DYLKKLDKFDL

-227 FHLPSSKNYY
+227 FHLPSSRNYY

-245 ELDFFKATAFSR
+245 ELDFFRATALSR

-331 KNPSTD
+331 KNPGTD

-342 NYVSGAAALAGECIN
+342 NYVSGAAALAGECIS
-357 GYHKDGKYYLTNARQ
+357 GYHKDGKYYLTNTRQ
-372 EVSYYRTKTN
+372 EVAYYRTKTN

-401 KFHCFL
+401 EFHRFL
-407 AGKSKKNGIY
+407 AGEAGKDGVS
-417 SNLYTALPLYTISA
+417 SNLYTALPLYTISE
-431 ELFQNILERNHV
+431 ELFQNILERNHIP
-443 AAEKQQILL
+443 AEKQQMLL
-452 QELHRVKDNFLQTLQ
+452 QELRREKDNFLQTLQ
-467 SGSVEDRIPV
+467 SGPVEDRIPA
-477 LSQEEYAEKSL
+477 LSREEYAEMPL
-488 TLSLSETFYEHEICC
+488 TLSLSEAFYEHEICC
-503 TYDEYLEHYHQ
+503 TYDEYLEHSHQ
-514 TMAVAERYPNYTALP
+514 TMAFAEHTPNYTVLS
-529 QHTRIFRNIQIQIKH
+529 QHTRIFRNIQIRIKH
-544 DEWVIISKNKS
+544 SEWVIISKNKS
-555 PVIHFVIRHPR
+555 PVIHFVIRHPK

>member
-1 MHMTFPELLNTYIRQ
+1 MTFSELLNEYICIFR
-16 LHCTAGELADASGL
+16 CTAGELANASGL
-30 TQASLSRYRNGQRVP
+30 TQASLSRYRNGQRMP
-45 ETDTLKKLAAGI
+45 ETDTLKKLASGI
-57 VHIAGQNSDT
+57 VRIAAQNGTDL
-67 GMDFDLVFVQLAE
+67 DFDLVFSQLAE
-80 AAGIVET
+80 AAGIVKT
-87 DQAQFSSQFSSLVDA
+87 DHTQFSGQFSFLIDA
-102 IPINLNELAK
+102 IPINLSELAK

-127 QRMSADITKFAEN
+127 QRMPADITKFSES
-140 LSSFL
+140 LSAFL
-145 LRKYGES
+145 LRKYGGS
-152 EKMENI
+152 EKMELI
-158 CKLINCSVEKEHLS
+158 CKLLNCCTATDTFSHP
-172 RADFTS
+172 DFTA
-178 AMIQY
+178 AMTRY
-183 LCRCKPKEKAEKSIG
+183 LCSSEPKEKAAEGIR
-198 DYLKKLDEFDL
+198 DYLKKLDKFDL

-227 FHLPSSKNYY
+227 FHLPSSRNYY

-245 ELDFFKATAFSR
+245 ELDFFRATALSR

-331 KNPSTD
+331 KNPGTD

-342 NYVSGAAALAGECIN
+342 NYVSGAAALAGECIS
-357 GYHKDGKYYLTNARQ
+357 GYHKDGKYYLTNTRQ
-372 EVSYYRTKTN
+372 EVAYYRTKTN

-401 KFHCFL
+401 EFHRFL
-407 AGKSKKNGIY
+407 AGEAGKDGVS
-417 SNLYTALPLYTISA
+417 SNLYTALPLYTISE
-431 ELFQNILERNHV
+431 ELFQNILERNHIPV
-443 AAEKQQILL
+443 EKQQMLL
-452 QELHRVKDNFLQTLQ
+452 QELRREKDNFLQTLQ
-467 SGSVEDRIPV
+467 SGPVEDRIPA
-477 LSQEEYAEKSL
+477 LSREEYAEMPL
-488 TLSLSETFYEHEICC
+488 TLSLSEAFYEHEICC
-503 TYDEYLEHYHQ
+503 TYDEYLEHSHQ
-514 TMAVAERYPNYTALP
+514 TMAFAEHTPNYTVLS
-529 QHTRIFRNIQIQIKH
+529 QHTRIFRNIQIRIKH
-544 DEWVIISKNKS
+544 SEWVIISKNKS
-555 PVIHFVIRHPR
+555 PVIHFVIRHPK

>member
-1 MHMTFPELLNTYIRQ
+1 MTFSELLNEYICIFR
-16 LHCTAGELADASGL
+16 CTAGELANASGL
-30 TQASLSRYRNGQRVP
+30 TQASLSRYRNGQRMP
-45 ETDTLKKLAAGI
+45 ETDTLKKLASGI
-57 VHIAGQNSDT
+57 VRIAAQNGTDL
-67 GMDFDLVFVQLAE
+67 DLDLVFSQLAE
-80 AAGIVET
+80 AAGIVKT
-87 DQAQFSSQFSSLVDA
+87 DHTQFSGQFSFLIDA
-102 IPINLNELAK
+102 IPINLSELAK

-127 QRMSADITKFAEN
+127 QRMPADITKFAES
-140 LSSFL
+140 LSAFL
-145 LRKYGES
+145 LRKYGGS
-152 EKMENI
+152 EKMELI
-158 CKLINCSVEKEHLS
+158 CKLLDCCTAKDPFSHP
-172 RADFTS
+172 DFT
-178 AMIQY
+178 AAITRY
-183 LCRCKPKEKAEKSIG
+183 LCSSEPKEKAAEGIR

-227 FHLPSSKNYY
+227 FHLPSSRNYY

-245 ELDFFKATAFSR
+245 ELDFFRATALSR

-331 KNPSTD
+331 KNPGTD

-342 NYVSGAAALAGECIN
+342 NYVSGAAALAGECIS
-357 GYHKDGKYYLTNARQ
+357 GYHKDGKYYLTNTRQ
-372 EVSYYRTKTN
+372 EVAYYRTKTN

-401 KFHCFL
+401 EFHRFL
-407 AGKSKKNGIY
+407 AGEAGKDGVS
-417 SNLYTALPLYTISA
+417 SNLYTALPLYTISE
-431 ELFQNILERNHV
+431 ELFQNILERNHIP
-443 AAEKQQILL
+443 AEKQQMLL
-452 QELHRVKDNFLQTLQ
+452 QELRREKDNFLQTLQ
-467 SGSVEDRIPV
+467 SGSVEDRIPA
-477 LSQEEYAEKSL
+477 LSREEYAEMPL
-488 TLSLSETFYEHEICC
+488 TLSLSEAFYEHEIYC
-503 TYDEYLEHYHQ
+503 TYDEYLEHSHQ
-514 TMAVAERYPNYTALP
+514 TMAFAEHTPNYTVLS
-529 QHTRIFRNIQIQIKH
+529 QHTRIFRNIQIRIKH
-544 DEWVIISKNKS
+544 SEWVIISKNKS
-555 PVIHFVIRHPR
+555 PVIHFVIRHPK

>member
-1 MHMTFPELLNTYIRQ
+1 MTFSELLNEYICIFR
-16 LHCTAGELADASGL
+16 CTAGELANASGL
-30 TQASLSRYRNGQRVP
+30 TQASLSRYRNGQRMP
-45 ETDTLKKLAAGI
+45 ETDTLKKLASGI
-57 VHIAGQNSDT
+57 VCIAAQNGTDL
-67 GMDFDLVFVQLAE
+67 DLDLVFSQLAE
-80 AAGIVET
+80 AAGIVKT
-87 DQAQFSSQFSSLVDA
+87 DHTQFSGQFSFLIDA
-102 IPINLNELAK
+102 IPINLSELAK

-127 QRMSADITKFAEN
+127 QRMPADITKFAES
-140 LSSFL
+140 LSAFL
-145 LRKYGES
+145 LRKYGGS
-152 EKMENI
+152 EKMELI
-158 CKLINCSVEKEHLS
+158 CKLLDCCTAKDAFSHP
-172 RADFTS
+172 DFT
-178 AMIQY
+178 AAITRY
-183 LCRCKPKEKAEKSIG
+183 LCSSEPKEKAAEGIR

-227 FHLPSSKNYY
+227 FHLPSSRNYY

-245 ELDFFKATAFSR
+245 ELDFFRATALSR

-331 KNPSTD
+331 KNPGTD
-337 IYHHL
+337 TYHHL
-342 NYVSGAAALAGECIN
+342 NYVSGAAALAGECIS

-372 EVSYYRTKTN
+372 EFAYYRTKTN

-401 KFHCFL
+401 EFHRFL
-407 AGKSKKNGIY
+407 AGEAGKDGAS
-417 SNLYTALPLYTISA
+417 SNLYTALPLYTISE
-431 ELFQNILERNHV
+431 ELFQNILERNHIPT
-443 AAEKQQILL
+443 EKQQMLL
-452 QELHRVKDNFLQTLQ
+452 QELRREKDNFLQTLQ
-467 SGSVEDRIPV
+467 SGSVEDRIPA
-477 LSQEEYAEKSL
+477 LSREEYAEMPL
-488 TLSLSETFYEHEICC
+488 ALSLSEAFYEHEICC

-514 TMAVAERYPNYTALP
+514 TMAFAEHNSNYTVLS
-529 QHTRIFRNIQIQIKH
+529 QHTRIFRNIQIRIKH
-544 DEWVIISKNKS
+544 SERVVISKNKS
-555 PVIHFVIRHPR
+555 PVIHFVIRHPK

>member
-1 MHMTFPELLNTYIRQ
+1 MTFSELLNEYICIFR
-16 LHCTAGELADASGL
+16 CTAGELANASGL
-30 TQASLSRYRNGQRVP
+30 TQASLSRYRNGQRMP
-45 ETDTLKKLAAGI
+45 ETNTLKKLASGI
-57 VHIAGQNSDT
+57 VRIAAQNGTDL
-67 GMDFDLVFVQLAE
+67 DLDLVFSQLAE
-80 AAGIVET
+80 AAGIVKT
-87 DQAQFSSQFSSLVDA
+87 DHTQFSGQFSFLIDA
-102 IPINLNELAK
+102 IPINLSELAK

-127 QRMSADITKFAEN
+127 QRMPADITKFAES
-140 LSSFL
+140 LSAFL
-145 LRKYGES
+145 LRKYGGS
-152 EKMENI
+152 EKMELI
-158 CKLINCSVEKEHLS
+158 CKLLDCCTAKDTFSHP
-172 RADFTS
+172 DFT
-178 AMIQY
+178 AAITRY
-183 LCRCKPKEKAEKSIG
+183 LCSSEPKEKAAEGIR

-227 FHLPSSKNYY
+227 FHLPSSRNYY

-245 ELDFFKATAFSR
+245 ELDFFRATALSR

-331 KNPSTD
+331 KNPGTD
-337 IYHHL
+337 TYHHL
-342 NYVSGAAALAGECIN
+342 NYVSGAAALAGECIS

-372 EVSYYRTKTN
+372 EVAYYRTKTN

-394 YTGESKE
+394 YTEESKE
-401 KFHCFL
+401 EFHRFL
-407 AGKSKKNGIY
+407 AGEAGKDGVS
-417 SNLYTALPLYTISA
+417 SNLYTALPLYTISE
-431 ELFQNILERNHV
+431 ELFQNILERNHIP
-443 AAEKQQILL
+443 AEKQQMLL
-452 QELHRVKDNFLQTLQ
+452 QELRREKDNFQQTLQ
-467 SGSVEDRIPV
+467 SGSVEDRIPA
-477 LSQEEYAEKSL
+477 LSREEYAEMPL
-488 TLSLSETFYEHEICC
+488 TLSLSEAFYEHEICC

-514 TMAVAERYPNYTALP
+514 TMAFAEHNPNSTVLS
-529 QHTRIFRNIQIQIKH
+529 QHTRIFRNIQIRIKH
-544 DEWVIISKNKS
+544 SEWVVISKNKS
-555 PVIHFVIRHPR
+555 PVIHFVIRHPK

>member
-1 MHMTFPELLNTYIRQ
+1 MTFSELLNEYICIFR
-16 LHCTAGELADASGL
+16 CTAGELANASGL
-30 TQASLSRYRNGQRVP
+30 TQASLSRYRNGQRMP
-45 ETDTLKKLAAGI
+45 ETDTLKKLASGI
-57 VHIAGQNSDT
+57 VCIAAQNGTDL
-67 GMDFDLVFVQLAE
+67 DLDLVFSQLAE
-80 AAGIVET
+80 AAGIVKT
-87 DQAQFSSQFSSLVDA
+87 DHTQFSGQFSFLIDA
-102 IPINLNELAK
+102 IPINLSELAK

-127 QRMSADITKFAEN
+127 QRMPADITKFAES
-140 LSSFL
+140 LSAFL
-145 LRKYGES
+145 LRKYGGS
-152 EKMENI
+152 EKMELI
-158 CKLINCSVEKEHLS
+158 CKLLDCCTAKDAFSHP
-172 RADFTS
+172 DFT
-178 AMIQY
+178 AAITRY
-183 LCRCKPKEKAEKSIG
+183 LCSSEPKEKAAEGIR

-227 FHLPSSKNYY
+227 FHLPSSRNYY

-245 ELDFFKATAFSR
+245 ELDFFRATALYR

-331 KNPSTD
+331 KNPGTD
-337 IYHHL
+337 TYHHL
-342 NYVSGAAALAGECIN
+342 NYVSGAAALAGECIS

-372 EVSYYRTKTN
+372 EVAYYRTKTN

-401 KFHCFL
+401 EFHRFL
-407 AGKSKKNGIY
+407 AGEAGKDGAS
-417 SNLYTALPLYTISA
+417 SNLYTALPLYTISE
-431 ELFQNILERNHV
+431 ELFQNILERNHIPT
-443 AAEKQQILL
+443 EKQQMLL
-452 QELHRVKDNFLQTLQ
+452 QELRREKDNFLQTLQ
-467 SGSVEDRIPV
+467 SGSVEDRIPA
-477 LSQEEYAEKSL
+477 LSREEYAEMPL
-488 TLSLSETFYEHEICC
+488 ALSLSEAFYEHEICC

-514 TMAVAERYPNYTALP
+514 TMAFAEHNSNYTVLS
-529 QHTRIFRNIQIQIKH
+529 QHTRIFRNIQIRIKH
-544 DEWVIISKNKS
+544 SERVVISKNKS
-555 PVIHFVIRHPR
+555 PVIHFVIRHPK